1 MHLVAAVSALAALAT
16 LGTLSERIARSL
28 RIPDIVPFLL
38 LGMIARPFIW
48 QMLGLSP
55 TSFAVRTGLLLGAAV
70 LVFEGGRSV
79 EHAALKEVYAGGALL
94 ATVGVLVSFVVVAVA
109 SRVAFPLPWAT
120 ALTAGAILA
129 GTDPASVGP
138 LLTEVRVV
146 ARLKD
151 LLLLE
156 SAANDATSAALTA
169 SLLGGLGAP
178 VAFALRLVWQ
188 LLAGTLIGGA
198 AGFLLARAPKRGGLR
213 ALLSAPAALATY
225 AVASFAQASGFMATF
240 VAGAAGGARPG
251 TGDPTLWLA
260 RVVRAAVFITL
271 GATLNLRLLGQ
282 SLQPSLLVTL
292 ALLLVA
298 RPLSVLILL
307 LDRPRR
313 WTLKEIAFA
322 AWVRETGVLPAALA
336 AAYTASGAPGARA
349 VTALVFMT
357 VLLTLVVQ
365 AATARR
371 AAALLGLLR
380 PDLPPDAA
388 ENA

>member
-1 MHLVAAVSALAALAT
+1 MLC
-16 LGTLSERIARSL
+16 ERIARSL
-28 RIPDIVPFLL
+28 RIPDIVLFLL
-38 LGMIARPFIW
+38 LGMIARPFVW
-48 QMLGLSP
+48 QMLGLPP
-55 TSFAVRTGLLLGAAV
+55 TSPAVRLGLLLGAAV

-79 EHAALKEVYAGGALL
+79 EHAALREVYAGGALL
-94 ATVGVLVSFVVVAVA
+94 ATIGVFVSFIVVAAA
-109 SRVAFPLPWAT
+109 SRLAFPMPWAT
-120 ALTAGAILA
+120 ALAAGAILA

-178 VAFALRLVWQ
+178 AAFALRLVWQ
-188 LLAGTLIGGA
+188 LLAGTLFGGIV
-198 AGFLLARAPKRGGLR
+198 GLVLRRVPESGRRR

-225 AVASFAQASGFMATF
+225 GMASLAQASGFMATF
-240 VAGAAGGARPG
+240 VAGASGGARPG
-251 TGDPTLWLA
+251 AGDPTLRLA
-260 RVVRAAVFITL
+260 RVVRAAVFIAL
-271 GATLNLRLLGQ
+271 GATLNLGLLGQ
-282 SLQPSLLVTL
+282 SLQPSLLVAL

-298 RPLSVLILL
+298 RPLSVLTLL

-313 WTLKEIAFA
+313 WTLREIAFA

-336 AAYTASGAPGARA
+336 AAYTASGAPGARD

-365 AATARR
+365 AGTARR

-380 PDLPPDAA
+380 PDPPPDAA
-388 ENA
+388 GNG